1 MPALPDSAADVAERL
16 QFLCTPSTYGVQP
29 GDLTWSQTH
38 MSWLFFTPGEVLK
51 LKKAVRTPYLD
62 HTLLSQRERDC
73 REELRVNAR
82 LAPGVYLGLLALQRT
97 RNGHVLVPEQ
107 ALPGPGRTVDWL
119 VRMRRLPASA
129 QLERRIAA
137 GTAGMDAIARLADV
151 LLRFY
156 RETPS
161 VAQPGLAYLSHFL
174 REQSLNCAVLLD
186 PRWAPPQAAT
196 VLQRFDRMLE
206 THADGL
212 RARADAGCLV
222 EGHGDLRPEHVFLV
236 DPPVVIDALE
246 FDPALRVVDPCDEVA
261 FLGLE
266 CERAGA
272 AWIGPHL
279 LGRLAGQQGPPPPAL
294 TRLYGAARA
303 LLRARLALAHLLD
316 DPPRAPERWPAL
328 ARWYLDRAWGL
339 LTGETSPPRP
349 VAKPRLAWHPLKGV

>member
-1 MPALPDSAADVAERL
+1 
-16 QFLCTPSTYGVQP
+16 
-29 GDLTWSQTH
+29 

-62 HTLLSQRERDC
+62 HTHLAQRERDC

-97 RNGHVLVPEQ
+97 RDGYALVPEQ
-107 ALPGPGRTVDWL
+107 ALPGPGCTVDWL
-119 VRMRRLPASA
+119 VQMRRLPASA
-129 QLERRIAA
+129 QLERHIAA
-137 GTAGMDAIARLADV
+137 GTVEIGAIERLAGV

-156 RETPS
+156 REARPVSQTGP
-161 VAQPGLAYLSHFL
+161 AYLSHFL

-196 VLQRFDRMLE
+196 VLQHFDRMLR
-206 THADGL
+206 THAAGL
-212 RARADAGCLV
+212 RARADAKCLV

-272 AWIGPHL
+272 AWIGPRL
-279 LGRLAGQQGPPPPAL
+279 LGRLARQQGAPPPAL
-294 TRLYGAARA
+294 VTLYGAARA

-316 DPPRAPERWPAL
+316 AHPRTPERWPAL
-328 ARWYLDRAWGL
+328 ARWYLDHAWRL
-339 LTGETSPPRP
+339 LTAEPPPPRP
-349 VAKPRLAWHPLKGV
+349 APTPRLAWHPLKGV